1 VGLVAIVEDDAA
13 TRESLVSLLRASG
26 YTTTAFGSAEEFL
39 QSFTLTLVTGVL
51 SVAQRG
57 LFTYVLALVC
67 AEAIAIRWMEWVVP
81 GSMLVPVRQVA
92 TFLAVVLLG
101 AIVSKGVFASGRVSL
116 NRMMGAI
123 VLYLLLGIGFAIAY
137 DTIALYVPHAFAGAF
152 EGTPGFERW
161 AYFSFVTLT
170 TVGYGDITPVATV
183 ARSVATFEA
192 FVGQLY
198 PAVILARL
206 VSLQIAPPT
215 GQSLERAS
223 NPRPAGTGINSNTQ
237 LSAYYSVVRPDFAAN
252 WQIRAQLQLMFPK

>member
-1 VGLVAIVEDDAA
+1 MNTDPGP
-13 TRESLVSLLRASG
+13 
-26 YTTTAFGSAEEFL
+26 GSAVSAPPAPAKSRIEWFHSWGLTALLAMLIITVFGLPSFL
-39 QSFTLTLVTGVL
+39 PNNDLYVAARDVFFTLTLVTGVL

-57 LFTYVLALVC
+57 LSTYTLALAC
-67 AEAIAIRWMEWVVP
+67 AAAIATRWMEWFVP
-81 GSMLVPVRQVA
+81 GSMLVPVRQLA
-92 TFLAVVLLG
+92 TLLAVVLLG

-116 NRMMGAI
+116 NRIMGAI
-123 VLYLLLGIGFAIAY
+123 VLYLLLGIGFAVAY
-137 DTIALYVPHAFAGAF
+137 DTIVVYVPHAFAGAF

-215 GQSLERAS
+215 GQS
-223 NPRPAGTGINSNTQ
+223 
-237 LSAYYSVVRPDFAAN
+237 
-252 WQIRAQLQLMFPK
+252 